1 MPSKIIRTAHAPNN
15 KPSINEKK
23 NPTISNIY
31 AVLKKSIIS
40 FFPKKKK
47 SLKQETLIQ
56 QKSKSPSQKK
66 SPSQSRYTSRKR
78 STSQREQPENKNFH
92 KRWPSENPVYEG
104 RSSEN
109 RLYKTLILDIAL
121 IMTDE
126 LNNYIEHTIIEKNTH
141 CFKLNKESGIK
152 YNLKFNNLNTFLE
165 QFKTPINLLDK
176 FCSISGPK
184 EKLFGIC
191 WNKTKIL
198 LKKILENYIIYE
210 NDNNNYENIKNLIF
224 NIYQLINRLAVENI
238 NDKGKKF
245 VFLNKCRVIIERILP
260 ETKINENDIKDK
272 SLLGGKK
279 KINKR

>member
-1 MPSKIIRTAHAPNN
+1 MPRKITNKKQGKRN
-15 KPSINEKK
+15 KPSISEKK
-23 NPTISNIY
+23 KDTTSSIY
-31 AVLKKSIIS
+31 TLLKNSVRSI
-40 FFPKKKK
+40 FPKKKSFK
-47 SLKQETLIQ
+47 KETLVLE
-56 QKSKSPSQKK
+56 KSKSPSHRG
-66 SPSQSRYTSRKR
+66 SPSQIRSQSRRISP
-78 STSQREQPENKNFH
+78 SQKVQTENKNFY
-92 KRWPSENPVYEG
+92 KSWPSENP
-104 RSSEN
+104 
-109 RLYKTLILDIAL
+109 LYKSLILDIAL

-126 LNNYIEHTIIEKNTH
+126 LNNYIEYSISQNDTH
-141 CFKLNKESGIK
+141 IFKLTKESGIE
-152 YNLKFNNLNTFLE
+152 YNLKFNNLNSFLK

-210 NDNNNYENIKNLIF
+210 KDNNNSENIKDLIF
-224 NIYQLINRLAVENI
+224 NIYKLINRLAIENI

-260 ETKINENDIKDK
+260 ETKINEYDIKDK

-279 KINKR
+279 K